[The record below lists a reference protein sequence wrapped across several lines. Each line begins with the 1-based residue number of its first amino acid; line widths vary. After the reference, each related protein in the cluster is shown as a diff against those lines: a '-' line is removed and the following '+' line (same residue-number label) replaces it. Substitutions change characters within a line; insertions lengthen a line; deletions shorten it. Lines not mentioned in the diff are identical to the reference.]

1 MIDRGPYERL
11 WRDLSSE
18 KAMVFIAGPRQAGK
32 TTFAKARA
40 AAYPNT
46 LYFNWDIPSHKA
58 RLIRNPTFFT
68 ELPRKDDSTPLVIL
82 DEIHKYRRWKNYL
95 KGVYDEFHEN
105 YRFIVSGSGRLDLYQ
120 RGGDS
125 LAGRYL
131 LMHLWPLTLA
141 ELGGGS
147 RAAFAERQPL
157 LSVHPIVTAPNLAA
171 FLEDPLGLPQ
181 TDTADLQETWQRL
194 QTVSGFPEPFVSGKA
209 TSWQRWSDTYGR
221 QVIREDI
228 RDLMA
233 LNNVQG
239 LETLFALLP
248 FRVGSPLSLNALAG
262 ELKVAFN
269 TVKSWVDVFERYF
282 LAFRISPWSAGVTR
296 AIRKER
302 KLYLFNLPLIDAP
315 GPRFENAVAVELFR
329 AVSNWNEAGCGPFA
343 LHYVRNKQ
351 KEEVDFLLAHRNR
364 PFLLV
369 ETKSADDRPSP
380 ALRRFQSQLDVPAVQ
395 LVNEGDTF
403 RVFGD
408 AKQRTLVAPAWR
420 WLAGLP

>member
-1 MIDRGPYERL
+1 MIDRGPYNRL
-11 WRDLSSE
+11 WRELAAE

-32 TTFAKARA
+32 TTFAKACA
-40 AAYPNT
+40 AGYPNT

-58 RLIRNPTFFT
+58 KLIRNPTFFT
-68 ELPRKDDSTPLVIL
+68 EVARQDDSRPLVIL
-82 DEIHKYRRWKNYL
+82 DEIHKYRRWKDYL
-95 KGVYDEFHEN
+95 KGVYDEFHEA

-141 ELGGGS
+141 ELGG
-147 RAAFAERQPL
+147 RRRELP
-157 LSVHPIVTAPNLAA
+157 A
-171 FLEDPLGLPQ
+171 FLEDPLSMPVG
-181 TDTADLQETWQRL
+181 DSGDLHTVWQRL
-194 QTVSGFPEPFVSGKA
+194 QAVSGFPEPYLSA
-209 TSWQRWSDTYGR
+209 RPTSWRRWSDTYGR

-228 RDLMA
+228 RDLLA

-248 FRVGSPLSLNALAG
+248 YRVGSPLSLNALAG

-269 TVKSWVDVFERYF
+269 TAKSWVDVFERYF

-296 AIRKER
+296 AIRKEK
-302 KLYLFNLPLIDAP
+302 KLYLFNLPLIDNP
-315 GPRFENAVAVELFR
+315 GARFENAVAVELFR
-329 AVSNWNEAGCGPFA
+329 AVFNWNESGHGPFA
-343 LHYVRNKQ
+343 LHYVRNKE
-351 KEEVDFLLAHRNR
+351 KEEVDFLLAHKNR

-369 ETKSADDRPSP
+369 ETKSADDRPAP

-395 LVNEGDTF
+395 LVNEGDAF
-403 RVFGD
+403 RIFGEQD
-408 AKQRTLVAPAWR
+408 RRTLIAPASR